1 MYSSNQIEFEDD
13 PDLYVLKPIKYI
25 GIEVWQVKAGSI
37 FDNILITDDPQY
49 ARTMVD
55 DYFEQH
61 RELRKREKLEK
72 KRNHGRQEKKG
83 ERRGRRGT
91 TGMETGGGVT
101 KGLIHVITWMITM
114 TSCKARWWPFLA
126 VTNQ

>member
-1 MYSSNQIEFEDD
+1 
-13 PDLYVLKPIKYI
+13 
-25 GIEVWQVKAGSI
+25 
-37 FDNILITDDPQY
+37 
-49 ARTMVD
+49 MVD

-61 RELRKREKLEK
+61 RELRKKEKLEK
-72 KRNHGRQEKKG
+72 MRFESRKAREG

-101 KGLIHVITWMITM
+101 KG
-114 TSCKARWWPFLA
+114 TSCKAQWWPFLA